1 MRNSGSGLSAA
12 PVTVDDQLRIRV
24 PGGNARLT
32 PRGALAL
39 AEELTRRG
47 FRRMLVEEAEVLPV
61 GSAGAGHTT

>member
-12 PVTVDDQLRIRV
+12 PVTVDDHLRIRV

-32 PRGALAL
+32 PHAALAL

-47 FRRMLVEEAEVLPV
+47 FRRMLVEEAEALPL
-61 GSAGAGHTT
+61 GAGKRA